1 MDRVGTSIAPRRGAK
16 IFMCE
21 KKNLNKKKI
30 LPVIVCD
37 LIRARDIFVTCVC
50 IYTHTR
56 CIACDIMFP

>member
-37 LIRARDIFVTCVC
+37 LIRARDIFVTCVY
-50 IYTHTR
+50 IYTTH
-56 CIACDIMFP
+56 